1 LAVVDMVVLAAGA
14 VAAVVVLAAA
24 EPRGA
29 GDVIESFKT
38 CMPTSLYF
46 AAGFKKALS

>member
-1 LAVVDMVVLAAGA
+1 MVVPVAGA

-29 GDVIESFKT
+29 GNVIESFKT
-38 CMPTSLYF
+38 WMSASLYF
-46 AAGFKKALS
+46 AAGFKKTLS